1 MSFRLGFGTVAA
13 ALVAACLPITASHA
27 QEAYTIG
34 ATAAMTGPAAGTQAP
49 VMAALRVYI
58 NALNAR
64 GGVNGHPVKLILL
77 DDQAEPSKAAANAAQ
92 LIEQE
97 KVILFINSSLSSTYA
112 PTFAVA
118 KRAQVPIYLAGGVCP
133 KEVYPPADPLEFCS
147 TAYGSGYDSRMAL
160 SFIKGEANGPAKL
173 GFAAM
178 AIPLSRGE
186 MDYAKSVAKDY
197 GLTPLEVEVIPPP
210 TADYTPYATKLK
222 EAGADWVLSWAPW
235 VTQVKTFEALRR
247 LDWKGKYLAYAHIQ
261 SEDELARLKDGGF
274 YVFGA
279 NALFQ
284 DKLPIMD
291 EIRAVLAK
299 DKIDYP
305 DNEATEGWISGLVL
319 EAALKGTGWPA
330 TPAKVQAAMSNLDVD
345 TKGLRGVPI
354 VWTKD
359 NHVRTRQYYRVYRWD
374 PDKSAVT
381 RVKDWTEF
389 DVK

>member
-1 MSFRLGFGTVAA
+1 MAKTGLRTMAA
-13 ALVAACLPITASHA
+13 ALVAACVPFAASQA
-27 QEAYTIG
+27 QEAYVIG

-49 VMAALRVYI
+49 VIAALRVYI
-58 NALNAR
+58 SSLNAR

-77 DDQAEPSKAAANAAQ
+77 DDQAEPSKAAANATA
-92 LIEQE
+92 LIEQD
-97 KVILFINSSLSSTYA
+97 KVVLFINSSLSSTYA

-118 KRAQVPIYLAGGVCP
+118 KRAQVPIYLAGAVCP

-147 TAYGSGYDSRMAL
+147 TAFGSGYDSRMAL
-160 SFIKGEANGPAKL
+160 SFVKGEANGGAKI

-178 AIPLSRGE
+178 AIPISRAE
-186 MDYAKSVAKDY
+186 MDYARSAAKDY

-210 TADYTPYATKLK
+210 TADYTPFATKLK

-247 LDWKGKYLAYAHIQ
+247 LDWKGKYIAYAHIQ
-261 SEDELARLKDGGF
+261 AEDELARLKDGSF

-284 DKLPIMD
+284 DKLPVFD
-291 EIRAVLAK
+291 EIRAALAK

-305 DNEATEGWISGLVL
+305 DDEATEGWVCGLVL
-319 EAALKGTGWPA
+319 EAVLKGAGWPA
-330 TPAKVQAAMSNLDVD
+330 TPAKVQAAMSNLNVD
-345 TKGLRGVPI
+345 TKGLRGGPI

-359 NHVRTRQYYRVYRWD
+359 NHFRTQQYYRVYRWD
-374 PDKSAVT
+374 PDKGAVA

>member
-1 MSFRLGFGTVAA
+1 MSRSGLTAIAAVFVAA
-13 ALVAACLPITASHA
+13 ATPITASRA
-27 QEAYTIG
+27 EDPYVIG
-34 ATAAMTGPAAGTQAP
+34 ATAAMTGPAAGTQGP
-49 VMAALRVYI
+49 VMAALRVYV
-58 NALNAR
+58 NRLNAQ

-77 DDQAEPSKAAANAAQ
+77 DDQAEPSKAAANATQ
-92 LIEQE
+92 LVDQE
-97 KVILFINSSLSSTYA
+97 KVLLFINSSLSSTYA
-112 PTFAVA
+112 PTFAIA
-118 KRAQVPIYLAGGVCP
+118 KRGQVPIYLAGGVCP

-147 TAYGSGYDSRMAL
+147 TAYGTGYDSRMAL
-160 SFIKGEANGPAKL
+160 TFIKEQANGPATL

-197 GLTPLEVEVIPPP
+197 GLTALNEEVIPPP

-247 LDWKGKYLAYAHIQ
+247 LDWKGNYIAYAHIQ

-284 DKLPIMD
+284 DKLPIFD
-291 EIRAVLAK
+291 DIRAVLAK
-299 DKIDYP
+299 DKTDYP
-305 DNEATEGWISGLVL
+305 DDEATEGWISGMVL
-319 EAALKGTGWPA
+319 ETALKGAGWPA
-330 TPAKVQAAMSNLDVD
+330 TPAKIQAAMSNLNVD
-345 TKGLRGVPI
+345 TKGLRGGPI

-359 NHVRTRQYYRVYRWD
+359 NHFRTRQYYRVYRWD
-374 PDKSAVT
+374 PQRGAIA
-381 RVKDWTEF
+381 RAKDWTEF
-389 DVK
+389 EVK